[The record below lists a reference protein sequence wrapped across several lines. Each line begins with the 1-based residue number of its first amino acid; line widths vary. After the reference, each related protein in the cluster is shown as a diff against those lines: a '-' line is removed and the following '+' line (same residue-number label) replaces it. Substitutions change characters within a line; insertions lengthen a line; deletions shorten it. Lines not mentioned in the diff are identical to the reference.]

1 MKQKYV
7 PARAAIVAAL
17 LIALFAVSAYGQY
30 QTGNLYG
37 RTMSKDGTLLP
48 GVTVSLTG
56 MGAPQTTVSDSQGNF
71 RFINL
76 SPGEYTLKAELSGM
90 GVANRSGVVVR
101 LGGSTD
107 VDLTL
112 NPTVSEAITVTA
124 EAPLLDVRKT
134 GTGTN
139 VDQVAL
145 DNIPTARDPW
155 MILQSTPGVMVDR
168 INTGGTQSGQQSIYV
183 SKGAPRN
190 DGTWN
195 VDGVNITDM
204 GATGSSPTYYDFDMF
219 EEMQITTGG
228 SDPRIQTSGVQM
240 NMVTK
245 RGTND
250 YSGSGRYLYVPGSTS
265 AEATV
270 PKEAAG
276 YLSLTNKVN
285 YVRDYGAEIG
295 FPIWKDRV
303 WMWGARGDQKIS
315 TWQALAFPAPTFFI
329 PDDTILTN
337 KNLKLNAQPF
347 AGNSFVAAYQFG
359 DKFRNARDL
368 SPTRPFES
376 AWKQT
381 GPTKV
386 YKLEDTHVFGSNLYL
401 TGMWSKVDGGFGLF
415 GNGGVGSSAPS
426 RWIDAQGVNRD
437 NFYTYQTIRPQKQ
450 YRLDGSFFA
459 DLAGMNHEFKFG
471 YGFRDTPVQSASI
484 YPGPASGYW
493 DFSAGSGICGTNSLD
508 ASCGTAVLFRPPLA
522 SYSGKYKELYLGD
535 TIMLGNMTIQGGL
548 RWDDQSSAIQP
559 LDVQPNPILGT
570 ALTLPCAVGTTCTGG
585 SLAAQLPGIQYP
597 GQSEDLNWN
606 SISPRLGITY
616 ALGADKKTLL
626 RAGYNRYVSQ
636 LGSAVAG
643 SSPVGSSNFQILG
656 VDLNGDHAIQRNEL
670 QKIRSWGGINPAN
683 PAAITSTIRV
693 DYDMSPPRTDEFL
706 IGAER
711 EIFTDFSVG
720 VTFTHRVNNDL
731 PAFRYEKTQGAGD
744 FYTQADYE
752 LARTVGGTFTG
763 NNNTVTTGTQPVY
776 QLKAGIPTPNFGVI
790 TNRPDYSQTYNGFEV
805 TATKRMSRN
814 WMVRANASYNDYT
827 EDCGENSFANP
838 TKGLPSTGIVNGA
851 GAYAGPPACIGGQI
865 APQSAGSGA
874 FGNVFLSSRYN
885 ANLAALYVAPWDINI
900 GASVL
905 YRQGYPNVLRDTV
918 SGLRGGTATVALDEI
933 GERRFDNVYQLDL
946 RLAKDFRVRDLATFT
961 ISADIFNATNNRTIL
976 QRNGAIFNNAAGT
989 DTPAPQGMRITEMQA
1004 PRVYRFGGKFTF

>member
-1 MKQKYV
+1 MKQMYV
-7 PARAAIVAAL
+7 PFRAAIVAAL

-30 QTGNLYG
+30 QTGNIYG

-48 GVTVSLTG
+48 GVTVTLTG
-56 MGAPQTTVSDSQGNF
+56 VGAPQTTVSDSQGNF

-76 SPGEYTLKAELSGM
+76 SPGDYALRAELSGM
-90 GVANRSGVVVR
+90 GSAHRTGIGVR
-101 LGGSTD
+101 IGGGTD

-183 SKGAPRN
+183 SKGAPRA

-195 VDGVNITDM
+195 IDGVNITDM

-250 YSGSGRYLYVPGSTS
+250 YTGSGRYLYVPGSTS

-270 PKEAAG
+270 PQEAAG

-303 WMWGARGDQKIS
+303 WMWAARGDQKIS

-329 PDDTILTN
+329 PDDTVLTN

-347 AGNSFVAAYQFG
+347 SGNSFVAAYTFG

-386 YKLEDTHVFGSNLYL
+386 YKVEDTHVFGSNLYL
-401 TGMWSKVDGGFGLF
+401 TAMGSKVDGGFGLF

-426 RWIDAQGVNRD
+426 RWVDAQGVNHD
-437 NFYTYQTIRPQKQ
+437 NFYTYQTVRPQKQ

-493 DFSAGSGICGTNSLD
+493 DYSGGSGICGTNSLD
-508 ASCGTAVLFRPPLA
+508 ANCGTAWLYRPPLA
-522 SYSGKYKELYLGD
+522 SYSGKYKELYIGD

-548 RWDDQSSAIQP
+548 RWDDQSSAIQA

-585 SLAAQLPGIQYP
+585 SLSAQLPGIQYP
-597 GQSEDLNWN
+597 GQNEDLNWN
-606 SISPRLGITY
+606 SISPRIGITY

-636 LGSAVAG
+636 LGSAVA
-643 SSPVGSSNFQILG
+643 STSPVGASLFRILG
-656 VDLNGDHAIQRNEL
+656 VDLNGDRAIQRNEL
-670 QKIRSWGGINPAN
+670 QKIRDWGGINPAN
-683 PAAITSTIRV
+683 PTAIASTNRV

-706 IGAER
+706 FGAER
-711 EIFTDFSVG
+711 ELFTDFSVG
-720 VTFTHRVNNDL
+720 ITFTHRTNNDL
-731 PAFRYEKTQGAGD
+731 PALRYEKTQGAGD

-763 NNNTVTTGTQPVY
+763 NNNTVTTPSVPVY
-776 QLKAGIPTPNFGVI
+776 QLKAGIATPTFGVI

-814 WMVRANASYNDYT
+814 FMVRANASYNDYT
-827 EDCGENSFANP
+827 EDCGDDSFANP
-838 TKGLPSTGIVNGA
+838 TEGLPSTGIVNGA
-851 GAYAGPPACIGGQI
+851 AAYAGPPACIGGQI

-905 YRQGYPNVLRDTV
+905 YRQGYPNVLRDAV
-918 SGLRGGTATVALDEI
+918 SGLRGGTATVALEEI

-976 QRNGAIFNNAAGT
+976 QRNGAIFNNAGT
-989 DTPAPQGMRITEMQA
+989 DVPAPQGMRITEMQA